1 MGLKTMCGLTLATNQ
16 QPTVDLCPRGATL
29 SFSFRRFST
38 DWVQNLMRERTDNET
53 EIELMGYRISNGP
66 VVRLARSDPKLPEDL
81 AEVVELP
88 KVHGAPLLFA
98 VPRDPHTLF
107 VYWMIDWSSIFENSA
122 PVDRQVHL
130 KVQREDGSEETSAA
144 VEPMAGNCYVTVS
157 QPREPY
163 RVEIGY
169 YRPKEVWNSV
179 ATADVVTTPPES
191 VSPNLDVDVATI
203 PFHLSFQRLIDLFRA
218 SNQDALSE
226 MVSRFQKRAV
236 TDEDRALLRPEEWEV
251 LRAMNLS
258 LDELQTA
265 RQAFPE
271 RGNGAALR
279 RRAEALLGFGA
290 SSPSRAF
297 DGSSWA

>member
-1 MGLKTMCGLTLATNQ
+1 MPEEENTDET
-16 QPTVDLCPRGATL
+16 GATA
-29 SFSFRRFST
+29 
-38 DWVQNLMRERTDNET
+38 
-53 EIELMGYRISNGP
+53 MGYRISNGP

-88 KVHGAPLLFA
+88 KVYGDPLLFA
-98 VPRDPHTLF
+98 VPRDSHTLF

-130 KVQREDGSEETSAA
+130 KVQRDDGSEETSAA
-144 VEPMAGNCYVTVS
+144 VEPMAGNCYLTVS
-157 QPREPY
+157 QPRETY
-163 RVEIGY
+163 RVEIGF

-179 ATADVVTTPPES
+179 AKADVVTTPPES
-191 VSPNLDVDVATI
+191 VSQNVDVDVATI

-218 SNQDALSE
+218 SNRDALSE

-236 TDEDRALLRPEEWEV
+236 TDEDRARLRPEEWEV

-258 LDELQTA
+258 IDELQTA
-265 RQAFPE
+265 RHAFPA
-271 RGNGAALR
+271 RGNDAALR

-290 SSPSRAF
+290 SSPSRGF
-297 DGSSWA
+297 SESSWS

>member
-1 MGLKTMCGLTLATNQ
+1 M
-16 QPTVDLCPRGATL
+16 
-29 SFSFRRFST
+29 S
-38 DWVQNLMRERTDNET
+38 
-53 EIELMGYRISNGP
+53 YRISNGP
-66 VVRLARSDPKLPEDL
+66 VVRLARSDPKLPGDL

-88 KVHGAPLLFA
+88 RVYGDPLLFA

-107 VYWMIDWSSIFENSA
+107 VYWHIDWSSIFGQSA

-130 KVQREDGSEETSAA
+130 RIQRGESTEETTVA

-157 QPREPY
+157 QPRAIY

-169 YRPKEVWNSV
+169 YQPKDVWNSV
-179 ATADVVTTPPES
+179 AISEAVTTPAES
-191 VSPNLDVDVATI
+191 VSANVDVDLATI
-203 PFHLSFQRLIDLFRA
+203 PFHLSFQHLIDLFRA

-226 MVSRFQKRAV
+226 IVSRFQKKAV
-236 TDEDRALLRPEEWEV
+236 SDEERALLRPEEWEV

-258 LDELQTA
+258 LEELQAA
-265 RQAFPE
+265 RDTFPKH
-271 RGNGAALR
+271 GNGAALR

-297 DGSSWA
+297 EGSSWS